1 MKPGITLKS
10 PLRIQHGGAEFF
22 NMNNA
27 QYFLDKVLKPNL
39 KEQIGLLPDSVFIGA
54 LLLALLTQS
63 YSMTIFA
70 VSLLEAGIVGAG
82 LRKLFTYL
90 DLVHTAPLKGEDP
103 TVCTSSYT
111 TPTIESLIMFSTAN
125 ATSALPSSPIFIL
138 TTATSYI
145 IGSMYSQKQELEAL
159 GPAYSARFYIAIAA
173 STLLLFAVSMYRMSN
188 SCEGLG
194 VILMSII
201 LGIIVGGLIV
211 FQNNQ
216 LFGRDATNLTGI
228 PLLKER
234 TRDGRPL
241 YVCPQKTR
249 ETSK

>member
-1 MKPGITLKS
+1 
-10 PLRIQHGGAEFF
+10 
-22 NMNNA
+22 
-27 QYFLDKVLKPNL
+27 
-39 KEQIGLLPDSVFIGA
+39 
-54 LLLALLTQS
+54 
-63 YSMTIFA
+63 
-70 VSLLEAGIVGAG
+70 
-82 LRKLFTYL
+82 
-90 DLVHTAPLKGEDP
+90 
-103 TVCTSSYT
+103 
-111 TPTIESLIMFSTAN
+111 MFSTAN